1 MTDFAVCKIMVAG
14 IRQNIRKRRGFY
26 FICEFVTPFP
36 LMNIPS
42 SFLSQGNRLIETFIC
57 QTPNNIMIYSKHR
70 V

>member
-1 MTDFAVCKIMVAG
+1 M
-14 IRQNIRKRRGFY
+14 
-26 FICEFVTPFP
+26 CEFVTPFP